1 MWTNEKANGGFINFS
16 KINKV
21 GLLPSN
27 TTHGLENRVLSGWLM
42 KYMLIGLLNF
52 DKYTVTSRVI
62 EVVETRILAIGSFF
76 GCYHWISSRRWFNLL
91 NRWNRIII
99 APQGISHCN
108 YLVYWCVWDG
118 GLHTYWVNNQV
129 IKQFWKTETFGYIW

>member
-1 MWTNEKANGGFINFS
+1 M
-16 KINKV
+16 

-76 GCYHWISSRRWFNLL
+76 GCYH
-91 NRWNRIII
+91 
-99 APQGISHCN
+99 
-108 YLVYWCVWDG
+108 
-118 GLHTYWVNNQV
+118 
-129 IKQFWKTETFGYIW
+129 